1 VHPHRYWTFIGG
13 GLSTAVRQ
21 AFEGFMIKSDGVSTT
36 LIADLDQA
44 ALHGALNRIQF
55 LHLDLIEVIRT
66 SEEAG

>member
-1 VHPHRYWTFIGG
+1 
-13 GLSTAVRQ
+13 
-21 AFEGFMIKSDGVSTT
+21 MIKSDGVYTT

-55 LHLDLIEVIRT
+55 LDLDLIELIRT